1 MDYNNNRVSVLAA
14 AFAGMTFFGV
24 AFVIMGAV
32 LPSLIEKFSLDTSS
46 ASTLA
51 GVLPLGILLGSI
63 LFGPVIDRFGY
74 KSLIIISSILTIAGL
89 ELLAFSESTLQA
101 RIAVFITGVGGGILN
116 GLTNA
121 LVSDVSK
128 DNNRA
133 SNLSILGVFYTIGA
147 IAMPLLFATLS
158 EKLPYDTI
166 VARAGIFMA
175 IPVIFYLFVSFPRA
189 KYNQGIPLKKIFALL
204 KEPFLIIMSFT
215 LFFQSGLE
223 GISNNWIPTFLEEQ
237 AGADREAAMFSLTTI
252 ILGMGVG
259 RLLLGFLLRKISNRV
274 VLATS
279 MALSATGMAIVV
291 LSSSTILSLTGT
303 FIMGFGFASTFP
315 VILGEL
321 GKKYREMSGTAF
333 SIALVIAL
341 TGNTLL
347 NLLVGIVRLNY
358 FHIMVIACTIIIITL
373 YSISYSFKK

>member
-1 MDYNNNRVSVLAA
+1 MDYNNNRIPVLAA
-14 AFAGMTFFGV
+14 GFAGMTFFGV

-32 LPSLIEKFSLDTSS
+32 LPSLIDKFSLDTSS

-89 ELLAFSESTLQA
+89 ELLAFSESTLHA
-101 RIAVFITGVGGGILN
+101 RIAVFVIGTGGGILN

-133 SNLSILGVFYTIGA
+133 SNLSILGVFYTVGA

-158 EKLPYDTI
+158 KSLPYNTI

-175 IPVIFYLFVSFPRA
+175 IPVILYLFVSFPKA
-189 KYNQGIPLKKIFALL
+189 KYSQGIPLKKIYALL

-237 AGADREAAMFSLTTI
+237 SGADRESAMFSLTTI
-252 ILGMGVG
+252 ILGMGAG
-259 RLLLGFLLRKISNRV
+259 RLLLGFLLRKISNRI

-279 MALSATGMAIVV
+279 MALSAAGMLMVV
-291 LSSSTILSLTGT
+291 FSSTPLLSLTGT
-303 FIMGFGFASTFP
+303 FIMGFGYASTFP

-321 GKKYREMSGTAF
+321 GEKYREMSGTAF

-347 NLLVGIVRLNY
+347 NLLVGVVTLNY
-358 FHIMVIACTIIIITL
+358 FHLMVIACTIIIITL
-373 YSISYSFKK
+373 YSISYSLKK